1 VKVAFVLGTAVGGI
15 GQHVRM
21 LAAGIGGV
29 VAGPPSTERQ
39 FGFGALPGVRFVPWT
54 APTLRRVL
62 RDARPDVVH
71 AHGMRAGAFAV
82 LAVRSMRRRPGLVV
96 TVHNAAPPGRV
107 ARAVYGAGGLI
118 VARGADMVLT
128 VSDDLAS
135 RMRSLGARRV
145 GVTVVAAPLHAAP
158 GPAPGEPAS
167 ASASGEPASVPG
179 APASVP
185 GAPASVPGAPA
196 SVPGAPASVP
206 GEPGS
211 APLAGKPLVL
221 AVGRLVPQKGFATLI
236 EAAASWRDLGAHVMI
251 AGSGPL
257 EGALRAR
264 ARALGADVTFAG
276 HRSDVPSLLAA
287 ADVFVLPSVW
297 EGQSLA
303 VQEALRAGV
312 PVVASR
318 VGAIGSVTGTDAAL
332 LVSPGDVPA
341 LAAAVRS
348 VLTDGEL
355 AARLR
360 AAALI
365 RAASLPSE
373 SDAVAAALAAY
384 DRLR

>member
-71 AHGMRAGAFAV
+71 AHGMRAGTFAV
-82 LAVRSMRRRPGLVV
+82 LAVRSVRRRPGLVV

-145 GVTVVAAPLHAAP
+145 EVTVVAAPRQAVPGDAVPGDAVP
-158 GPAPGEPAS
+158 GPVAGDPVSAS
-167 ASASGEPASVPG
+167 ASAPG
-179 APASVP
+179 Q
-185 GAPASVPGAPA
+185 
-196 SVPGAPASVP
+196 
-206 GEPGS
+206 
-211 APLAGKPLVL
+211 PLVL

-264 ARALGADVTFAG
+264 ARALGVDVTFAG

-360 AAALI
+360 AAALA

-373 SDAVAAALAAY
+373 ADTVAAALAAY

>member
-15 GQHVRM
+15 GRHVKM

-54 APTLRRVL
+54 PASASAPLTLRRVL
-62 RDARPDVVH
+62 SAAGPDVVH
-71 AHGMRAGAFAV
+71 AHGMRAGALAV

-107 ARAVYGAGGLI
+107 AGAVYGAGGLI
-118 VARGADMVLT
+118 VARGADMVLC
-128 VSDDLAS
+128 VSEDLAS
-135 RMRSLGARRV
+135 RMCSLGARRV
-145 GVTVVAAPLHAAP
+145 EVTVVAAPSHAAPSHAAPSHAAP
-158 GPAPGEPAS
+158 GAA
-167 ASASGEPASVPG
+167 AA
-179 APASVP
+179 APA
-185 GAPASVPGAPA
+185 APAATAAP
-196 SVPGAPASVP
+196 
-206 GEPGS
+206 
-211 APLAGKPLVL
+211 GKPLVL

-236 EAAASWRDLGAHVMI
+236 EAAPSWRDLGAHVMI

-257 EGALRAR
+257 EDALRAR
-264 ARALGADVTFAG
+264 ARELGVDVTFAG

-332 LVSPGDVPA
+332 LVPPGDAPA

-348 VLTDGEL
+348 VLTDAGL

-360 AAALI
+360 AAALA
-365 RAASLPSE
+365 RAATLPSE
-373 SDAVAAALAAY
+373 ADTVAAALAAY
-384 DRLR
+384 ERLR

>member
-71 AHGMRAGAFAV
+71 AHGMRAGTFAV
-82 LAVRSMRRRPGLVV
+82 LAVRSVRRRPWLVV

-145 GVTVVAAPLHAAP
+145 EVTVVAAPRQAVPRVAAP
-158 GPAPGEPAS
+158 A
-167 ASASGEPASVPG
+167 
-179 APASVP
+179 
-185 GAPASVPGAPA
+185 
-196 SVPGAPASVP
+196 
-206 GEPGS
+206 S
-211 APLAGKPLVL
+211 APLAGQPLVL

-257 EGALRAR
+257 EGALRDR
-264 ARALGADVTFAG
+264 ARALGVDVTFAG

-360 AAALI
+360 AAALA

>member
-71 AHGMRAGAFAV
+71 AHGMRAGTFAV
-82 LAVRSMRRRPGLVV
+82 LAVRSVRRRPGLVV

-145 GVTVVAAPLHAAP
+145 EVTVVAAPRQAVPGDAVPGDAVPGDAVPGDAVPGDAVPGDAVPGDAVPGDAVP
-158 GPAPGEPAS
+158 GPVAGDPAS
-167 ASASGEPASVPG
+167 ASAPG
-179 APASVP
+179 Q
-185 GAPASVPGAPA
+185 
-196 SVPGAPASVP
+196 
-206 GEPGS
+206 
-211 APLAGKPLVL
+211 PLVL

-251 AGSGPL
+251 AGSGPI

-264 ARALGADVTFAG
+264 ARALGVDVTFAG

>member
-71 AHGMRAGAFAV
+71 AHGMRAGTFAV
-82 LAVRSMRRRPGLVV
+82 LAVRSVRRRPGLVV

-145 GVTVVAAPLHAAP
+145 EVTVVAAPRQAVP
-158 GPAPGEPAS
+158 GNAVPGDAVPGDAVPGDAVPGLAVGDPAS
-167 ASASGEPASVPG
+167 AA
-179 APASVP
+179 
-185 GAPASVPGAPA
+185 
-196 SVPGAPASVP
+196 
-206 GEPGS
+206 
-211 APLAGKPLVL
+211 LAGQPLVL

-264 ARALGADVTFAG
+264 ARALGVDVTFAG

-360 AAALI
+360 AAALA

-373 SDAVAAALAAY
+373 ADTVAAALAAY

>member
-29 VAGPPSTERQ
+29 VAGPPSTEQQ
-39 FGFGALPGVRFVPWT
+39 FGFAALPGVRFVPWT

-71 AHGMRAGAFAV
+71 AHGMRSGAFAV
-82 LAVRSMRRRPGLVV
+82 LAVRSVRPRPGLVV

-107 ARAVYGAGGLI
+107 ARAVYGLLGLI

-145 GVTVVAAPLHAAP
+145 GVTVVAAPRQA
-158 GPAPGEPAS
+158 G
-167 ASASGEPASVPG
+167 
-179 APASVP
+179 
-185 GAPASVPGAPA
+185 
-196 SVPGAPASVP
+196 
-206 GEPGS
+206 PGS
-211 APLAGKPLVL
+211 AGPGSAVPGSAVPGSAVPGSAGPGSAGPGAAAGDPAPSAGAGQPLVL

-264 ARALGADVTFAG
+264 ARALGVDVTFAG
-276 HRSDVPSLLAA
+276 HRSDVPALLAA

-360 AAALI
+360 AAALV

-373 SDAVAAALAAY
+373 ADTVAAALAAY
-384 DRLR
+384 EQLR